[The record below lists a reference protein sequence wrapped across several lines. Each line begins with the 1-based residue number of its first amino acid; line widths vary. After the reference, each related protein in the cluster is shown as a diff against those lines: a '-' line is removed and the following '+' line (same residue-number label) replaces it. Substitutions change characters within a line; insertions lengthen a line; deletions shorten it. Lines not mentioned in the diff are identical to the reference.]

1 MGDRVAGAEAAR
13 ALLAGDRE
21 LRKRIVGYA
30 LTLTRDPHDA
40 TDLAQSAIAKVIDPN
55 VSPWDPTT
63 QPNLFLH
70 VGSVMNSLVAN
81 ARRAQ
86 KRHPLESYEAQ
97 ADDARPHPSGTL
109 SAPAPD
115 DDEDIR
121 RLQGWM
127 DDLLA
132 RLEGDD
138 IATGKIR
145 LHYEGVVDASGQAA
159 RLGCKVKDI
168 YLANERIAYHVDIIR
183 KAARARNGVSR
194 PPVAKSPSRS
204 SAEPEVE
211 G

>member
-13 ALLAGDRE
+13 ALLKDDRE

-40 TDLAQSAIAKVIDPN
+40 KDLAQAAIAKVIDPN
-55 VSPWDPTT
+55 RSPWDRTK

-70 VGSVMNSLVAN
+70 VGSVMNNLTAN

-86 KRHPLESYEAQ
+86 KRHPFESYEEAGDPQ
-97 ADDARPHPSGTL
+97 PHPAGTL
-109 SAPAPD
+109 PAPTG

-145 LHYEGVVDASGQAA
+145 LQYDGVVDASKQAA
-159 RLGCKVKDI
+159 ALECKVKDI
-168 YLANERIAYHVDIIR
+168 YLANERIAYHVGIIR
-183 KAARARNGVSR
+183 KAASKAASR
-194 PPVAKSPSRS
+194 PPVAKGSSRS
-204 SAEPEVE
+204 SAEPGVE